1 MSKTKSTSN
10 SQSEYNYGEN
20 KEFVATNKKIAK
32 CLRQVANI
40 TTVKPNML
48 LDTSSFNP
56 KLLKAYLPTAAPK
69 ISKLL
74 EKIAAL
80 DAKDKETEAK
90 YFKHVIFTDVLNSK
104 YGAKIVASAFMSHD
118 YKPVWNGMKLKMKS
132 DEELNESRNKNFGLL
147 LSKPFAKATMPVKF
161 KKAQV
166 QLFNTRPDN
175 IHGELVRFMIL
186 DQGFKEGIDM
196 FDVKYIHILE
206 PLVSA
211 ADETQVIGRGTRLCG
226 QKGLQFHPKYGW
238 PLYVY
243 RYDVDITGSQMYEK
257 TLFELFMKYNGV
269 DLRRLV
275 FATELDKIVVDAAVD
290 KPLTTEVHLF
300 EVEKPPPIQHGGE
313 LNGLLPPRR
322 KMILSRMHQFVASNF
337 SKFQYP
343 KVKLENLCEEK
354 KGGGGKDYKDNEDED
369 EDESQDGGAGWS
381 RVNYTPTQDFVR
393 HFFQPESPYKG
404 MLLYHSVGT
413 GKLCSGIA
421 VASSTFEKQDYTILW
436 VTRHTLKADVW
447 KNMFGQVCSQTV
459 LDRVDSGELKLPV
472 KSSPVRY
479 LSEKWI
485 EPISYKQFSNLL
497 LKNNK
502 YYTDLE
508 KRNGKAD
515 PLRKTL
521 VVIDEA
527 HKLYADN
534 VSAAERPNI
543 EILEKMIHDSYKKS
557 GKDSVRVLLM
567 TATPYTNDGMEMI
580 KLLNLLRED
589 PLPVDFDAFSKL
601 YLQTDGTFSP
611 KGRTRF
617 QNDVSGYVSYL
628 NRSQDARTFAH
639 PVIQN
644 VFVPMSMGESKATK
658 HIDQQIKDISAQ
670 IKELRASGKNSKC
683 DKINSKSNTIGDCK
697 ENVKEEYDQMVEAA
711 RKRKDDGLE
720 DCKDRPVRER
730 KECKDNV
737 NERYKA
743 DMERAKEFKA
753 EGMKA
758 CKEAKKSQK
767 AVCEK
772 DSVKEQI
779 KELKAQK
786 EALKDKLATV
796 RVIAKENK
804 PKLAELKD
812 EIKQLKES
820 IEPLKERAKALRA
833 KIKAMK
839 AKKNPADNKTLAK
852 MEEDLKELA
861 DRAKD
866 MKAEYDTKRSDATK
880 LKGDQKAE
888 NIEVGRGAIGKVSQ
902 EIMIQKCLAKGE
914 SDSNSYSQ
922 ASSRYSEEED

>member
-1 MSKTKSTSN
+1 MSKSTS
-10 SQSEYNYGEN
+10 EYDYGEN
-20 KEFVATNKKIAK
+20 KDFVADNKRIAK

-40 TTVKPNML
+40 TTVKPDML
-48 LDTSSFNP
+48 LDTKLFNP
-56 KLLKAYLPTAAPK
+56 TLLKAYLPTAAPK

-74 EKIAAL
+74 EKISAL
-80 DAKDKETEAK
+80 DAKDQETDGK
-90 YFKHVIFTDVLNSK
+90 FYKHVIFTDVLNSK
-104 YGAKIVASAFMSHD
+104 YGAKIVASAFKSHE
-118 YKPVWNGMKLKMKS
+118 YQPIWSGTKLKMKT
-132 DEELNESRNKNFGLL
+132 DEELKASHHRNFGLL
-147 LSKPFAKATMPVKF
+147 LSKPFAKSTMPVKF

-175 IHGELVRFMIL
+175 THGELVRFMIL

-226 QKGLQFHPKYGW
+226 QKGLAFHPKYGW

-243 RYDVDITGSQMYEK
+243 RYDVDISESKMSEK

-290 KPLTTEVHLF
+290 KPLTSEVHMF
-300 EVEKPPPIQHGGE
+300 EVEKPPPIQSGGE
-313 LNGLLPPRR
+313 LNGFLSPRR
-322 KMILSRMHQFVASNF
+322 KMVMSRMHEFVASNF
-337 SKFQYP
+337 KKFKYP

-354 KGGGGKDYKDNEDED
+354 R
-369 EDESQDGGAGWS
+369 SGGAGWS

-393 HFFQPESPYKG
+393 HFFQPTSPYKG

-421 VASSTFEKQDYTILW
+421 VASSTFEKENYTILW

-459 LDRVDSGELKLPV
+459 LDRIDSGELKLPV
-472 KSSPVRY
+472 KDSPLRY
-479 LSEKWI
+479 LSDKWI

-502 YYTDLE
+502 FYEDLE

-527 HKLYADN
+527 HKLYDEN

-543 EILEKMIHDSYKKS
+543 EVLEKMIHNSYKKS

-589 PLPVDFDAFSKL
+589 PFPADFEKFSKM
-601 YLQTDGTFSP
+601 YLQTDGTFSA
-611 KGRTRF
+611 KGRARF

-644 VFVPMSMGESKATK
+644 VFVPMSTGESKATK
-658 HIDQQIKDISAQ
+658 RIDQQIKDIALQ
-670 IKELRASGKNSKC
+670 IKELRASGKNTKC
-683 DKINSKSNTIGDCK
+683 EKPINTITVCK
-697 ENVKEEYDQMVEAA
+697 DKVKEEYNKLVQDAKKHKE
-711 RKRKDDGLE
+711 DGLE

-730 KECKDNV
+730 KECKENV
-737 NERYKA
+737 AERYKT
-743 DMERAKEFKA
+743 DMEHAKQFKA
-753 EGMKA
+753 EGLEQ
-758 CKEAKKSQK
+758 CKETQKAQK
-767 AVCEK
+767 AVCDK
-772 DSVKEQI
+772 NSVKGQI
-779 KELKAQK
+779 AELRAQK
-786 EALKDKLATV
+786 QALKEKLV
-796 RVIAKENK
+796 SVKVLSKENK
-804 PKLAELKD
+804 PKLAELK
-812 EIKQLKES
+812 ETLKNLKKD
-820 IEPLKERAKALRA
+820 IQPLTTRAKALRT
-833 KIKAMK
+833 KIKAK
-839 AKKNPADNKTLAK
+839 QANKNSANIYQIAKLQ
-852 MEEDLKELA
+852 EDLKEITNQV
-861 DRAKD
+861 KD
-866 MKAEYDTKRSDATK
+866 MKAEYDIKRSDAIQ
-880 LKGDQKAE
+880 LKSDQKAKK
-888 NIEVGRGAIGKVSQ
+888 IEVGRGSIGKVSQ
-902 EIMIQKCLAKGE
+902 EHMIKKCLAKGAK
-914 SDSNSYSQ
+914 DSNSE
-922 ASSRYSEEED
+922 AGDDE